1 MEEILSQ
8 RARSTQ
14 PSITL
19 VISAKAKAMRADG
32 INVLNFSAGEPDF
45 DTPDIIDGILAS
57 NPAGAFYLFADVS
70 RLYDNID
77 GVSGSVSFCD
87 YLLEKWCIACIPG
100 QAFGDDRCIRFSFV
114 CDEATIRE
122 GISRLSQI

>member
-57 NPAGAFYLFADVS
+57 KPAGAFYLFADGN
-70 RLYDNID
+70 RLYDKID
-77 GVSGSVSFCD
+77 GVSGLSKTTGGFSGRRTGSIQKLWAAD
-87 YLLEKWCIACIPG
+87 RSADPPG
-100 QAFGDDRCIRFSFV
+100 NLSSGGKADHIR
-114 CDEATIRE
+114 
-122 GISRLSQI
+122 SRT